1 MSFSGRS
8 WLLALGLAITSHG
21 LVFLIVKPTSEAKIE
36 RSAGPAVTING
47 SLSSLAT
54 QMKAVTTVQTVEP
67 VMAKAVAVVEPVMQ
81 VAAIEPVITQAIIP
95 AQKIKPV
102 KPKLQKQVVI
112 KKEIVKKKVDKKK
125 IRMAQLVQKKLR
137 RKKVE
142 KKRKAAKLRERA
154 KAKAKAKANRRG
166 GRMAAVRRGGGG
178 KGRQSKVAGRAK
190 LSNYK
195 GRVRARV
202 AGRAHSSS
210 RGSSVVSFTVTS
222 GGGVRGISVSGGS
235 SAQKSAAR
243 RAASGG
249 FPPIPS
255 GVGLRSIRFTVRIN
269 FR

>member
-21 LVFLIVKPTSEAKIE
+21 LIFLIVKPTSEAKIE

-67 VMAKAVAVVEPVMQ
+67 VTAKAAAVVEPVMQ
-81 VAAIEPVITQAIIP
+81 VAAIEPVVAQAIIP

-125 IRMAQLVQKKLR
+125 IKMARLVQKKLR

-154 KAKAKAKANRRG
+154 KAKAKANRRG
-166 GRMAAVRRGGGG
+166 GRVAAVRRGGGG
-178 KGRQSKVAGRAK
+178 KGRQSKVAGKAK

-210 RGSSVVSFTVTS
+210 RGSSIVSFTVTS
-222 GGGVRGISVSGGS
+222 GGGVRGISVSSGS
-235 SAQKSAAR
+235 PAQRSAAR

-255 GVGLRSIRFTVRIN
+255 GVGLSSIRFTVRIN